1 MSVKLSY
8 VEKIEKAVGEISEV
22 KAEVQS
28 TDLAI
33 IYVAEKYDLRPSTLH
48 MVITSS
54 KTRDSKWK
62 DVNKLIDTELSR
74 IRNAKQQPMLPPVL
88 KELSL

>member
-22 KAEVQS
+22 KVEVQS

-48 MVITSS
+48 MVLTSS

-62 DVNKLIDTELSR
+62 DINKLIDNELSR
-74 IRNAKQQPMLPPVL
+74 IQNAKQQTILPPAF
-88 KELSL
+88 KELSI

>member
-1 MSVKLSY
+1 
-8 VEKIEKAVGEISEV
+8 
-22 KAEVQS
+22 
-28 TDLAI
+28 
-33 IYVAEKYDLRPSTLH
+33 

>member
-1 MSVKLSY
+1 MSIKLSY

-22 KAEVQS
+22 KVEVQS

-48 MVITSS
+48 MVLTSS

-62 DVNKLIDTELSR
+62 DINKLIDTELSR
-74 IRNAKQQPMLPPVL
+74 IQNAKQQTI
-88 KELSL
+88 LSS